1 MAAGLTDH
9 SVAQRAGA
17 TPKLVLQ
24 LMEVKGLTI
33 AHVKSHLQVQP
44 DLMSAAVLSELTRC
58 TINMNSLRRTSDRVL
73 IPELPCLLV
82 MSLQMYRS
90 MKIDENGHSG
100 MYALHENDDSL
111 LEPSLSLLH
120 NLYMKFLHVHPSR
133 HVLVLG
139 F

>member
-1 MAAGLTDH
+1 
-9 SVAQRAGA
+9 V
-17 TPKLVLQ
+17 
-24 LMEVKGLTI
+24 
-33 AHVKSHLQVQP
+33 
-44 DLMSAAVLSELTRC
+44 
-58 TINMNSLRRTSDRVL
+58 NSLVAPRRTSDRVL